1 MNTLK
6 PMTYATS
13 QARAVPAAYKEG
25 WVDFY
30 LDSPVC
36 MYRPKSHY
44 NREWH
49 RGYNDAFFYNKE
61 THVQSIP
68 QEYLRQ
74 V

>member
-6 PMTYATS
+6 HMTFATLA
-13 QARAVPAAYKEG
+13 ARAVPAAYKEG

-30 LDSPVC
+30 LDNPVC
-36 MYRPKSHY
+36 MYRPRSHY

-49 RGYNDAFFYNKE
+49 RGYNAAFFYNKD

-74 V
+74 I